1 MSHENDVVHSCHST
15 TLAIKIMQNRRNRTD
30 KKDNTGRWTF
40 SDTTSQHLERR
51 LSADAATKLSHQ
63 TNNMMMHCIHL
74 FRNVS
79 KIFNKNTLAKNE
91 SVPKY

>member
-51 LSADAATKLSHQ
+51 LSQLMQQQNSLIKQKYDDA
-63 TNNMMMHCIHL
+63 L
-74 FRNVS
+74 F
-79 KIFNKNTLAKNE
+79 T
-91 SVPKY
+91 Y